1 LPSYRLPLKEVSI
14 MRGLHRSRLLGVALC
29 AGVLVAQPLTLS
41 LQVLHAQGATDQRR
55 IESVRQSLQRLP
67 NYSVFDVIA
76 FRVDRATVV
85 LTGFVYSPNLRK
97 DAEQAAKWAYG
108 IDTVDNQLE
117 ELSASV
123 NDERIRK
130 ATFASIYTD
139 DFLSRYAPGGPLRA
153 QAEAAEPERFAG
165 MRFLGTYPIHIVV
178 NGGRTTLIGA
188 VGNASDRQ
196 LAEARAREVTGVF
209 KVENEL
215 VVSRR

>member
-1 LPSYRLPLKEVSI
+1 VSI
-14 MRGLHRSRLLGVALC
+14 VRGLHRSGLIGLALW
-29 AGVLVAQPLTLS
+29 AGVVAATPLTS
-41 LQVLHAQGATDQRR
+41 VSPTLHAQSATDQRR
-55 IESVRQSLQRLP
+55 IESVRDSLERLP

-85 LTGFVYSPNLRK
+85 LTGFVYSPNLRR

-108 IDTVDNQLE
+108 IDTVDNRLE

-123 NDERIRK
+123 NDERIRQ
-130 ATFASIYTD
+130 ATYARIYTD

-188 VGNASDRQ
+188 VGNDSDRQ
-196 LAEARAREVTGVF
+196 LAEVRAREVTGVF
-209 KVENEL
+209 RVENEL
-215 VVSRR
+215 LVSRR

>member
-1 LPSYRLPLKEVSI
+1 LSSYRLPLKEVSI
-14 MRGLHRSRLLGVALC
+14 MRGLHRSRLLGMALC
-29 AGVLVAQPLTLS
+29 TGVLVTPLLS
-41 LQVLHAQGATDQRR
+41 SSQVLHAQSATDQRR
-55 IESVRQSLQRLP
+55 IESVRHSLERLP
-67 NYSVFDVIA
+67 NYSVYDAIA

-85 LTGFVYSPNLRK
+85 LTGFVYSTNLRK

-196 LAEARAREVTGVF
+196 LAEVRAREVTGVF
-209 KVENEL
+209 RVENEL

>member
-1 LPSYRLPLKEVSI
+1 MRRLH
-14 MRGLHRSRLLGVALC
+14 GSRLVGMALC
-29 AGVLVAQPLTLS
+29 AGLLAVAHTTRPDAAAHGQSTS
-41 LQVLHAQGATDQRR
+41 DRQR
-55 IESVRQSLQRLP
+55 IDSVRTSLERLP

-85 LTGFVYSPNLRK
+85 LTGFVYSPHLRK
-97 DAEQAAKWAYG
+97 DAEQAARFAYG
-108 IDTVDNQLE
+108 VDAVDNQLE

-130 ATFASIYTD
+130 ETFANIYTD

-153 QAEAAEPERFAG
+153 QAEAREPERFAG
-165 MRFLGTYPIHIVV
+165 MQFLGTYPIHIVV

-196 LAEARAREVTGVF
+196 LAEVRAREVTGVF
-209 KVENEL
+209 GVENEL